1 MEMNTTLESCV
12 DICMVGKLCMCR
24 CGVFCVNP
32 PTVNIIFLLL
42 IFFMIVGVIEKNI
55 LKDNLELPKV
65 TLDKFENKDITKI
78 FYDGNKNIF
87 LNDIPIDIKD
97 LSKKIKTSEVKD
109 VVLIADKSLLVTD
122 INIILFELNQNQINN
137 IKLLSSLN
145 AN

>member
-1 MEMNTTLESCV
+1 MRLKTKSKRDYEDDGL
-12 DICMVGKLCMCR
+12 L
-24 CGVFCVNP
+24 P
-32 PTVNIIFLLL
+32 LVNIIFLLL

-78 FYDGNKNIF
+78 FYDGDKNIF
-87 LNDIPIDIKD
+87 LNDMPIDIKD

-109 VVLIADKSLLVTD
+109 VVLIADKSLLVSD

-145 AN
+145 ANW

>member
-1 MEMNTTLESCV
+1 MRLKTKSKRDYEDDGL
-12 DICMVGKLCMCR
+12 L
-24 CGVFCVNP
+24 P
-32 PTVNIIFLLL
+32 LVNIIFLLL

-78 FYDGNKNIF
+78 FYDGDKNIF
-87 LNDIPIDIKD
+87 LNDMPIDIKD

-109 VVLIADKSLLVTD
+109 VVLIADKSLLVSD

>member
-1 MEMNTTLESCV
+1 MRLKTKSKRDYEDDGL
-12 DICMVGKLCMCR
+12 L
-24 CGVFCVNP
+24 P
-32 PTVNIIFLLL
+32 LVNIIFLLL

-87 LNDIPIDIKD
+87 LNDRPIDIKD
-97 LSKKIKTSEVKD
+97 LSKMIKTSEVKD
-109 VVLIADKSLLVTD
+109 VVLIADKSLLITD
-122 INIILFELNQNQINN
+122 INIILFELKQNQINN

>member
-1 MEMNTTLESCV
+1 MRLKTKNKRNYEDDGL
-12 DICMVGKLCMCR
+12 L
-24 CGVFCVNP
+24 P
-32 PTVNIIFLLL
+32 LVNIIFLLL

-65 TLDKFENKDITKI
+65 TLDKFENRDVAKI
-78 FYDGNKNIF
+78 FYDADKNIY
-87 LNDIPIDIKD
+87 LNDIPTNIKD
-97 LSKKIKTSEVKD
+97 LRKIIKTKEVKD

-122 INIILFELNQNQINN
+122 INIILFELKQNQINN

>member
-1 MEMNTTLESCV
+1 MRLKTKNKRDYDDDGL
-12 DICMVGKLCMCR
+12 L
-24 CGVFCVNP
+24 P
-32 PTVNIIFLLL
+32 LVNIIFLLL

-78 FYDGNKNIF
+78 FYDENKNIY
-87 LNDIPIDIKD
+87 LNDTPIDIEE
-97 LSKKIKTSEVKD
+97 LRKKIKTFEVKD

-122 INIILFELNQNQINN
+122 INIILFELKQNQIDN